1 MKHRLSI
8 ASGLLLLTMAAP
20 VMAQDAPDPDIAGAA
35 ALFKV
40 AFAGRCGDSAFLP
53 DYLDNPSVFPI
64 AWKNEG
70 EDEKTPEH
78 RMKVFQ
84 FFCDNFAHFGSAAFI
99 QKAEDGTFSVIS
111 LAWPYGRFVKDE
123 NEESGIRRTGMEG
136 FAAQDI
142 VLGGDFNRE
151 DNTISANTW
160 DRYAEYYSI
169 WKFHEGSFLFSESDA
184 YRIEDGKLTEK
195 PAEPAE
201 E

>member
-1 MKHRLSI
+1 MKHLFAI
-8 ASGLLLLTMAAP
+8 ASGLLLLAAGP
-20 VMAQDAPDPDIAGAA
+20 VAMAQDTPDPDIAGAS
-35 ALFKV
+35 ALFKA
-40 AFAGRCGDSAFLP
+40 AFAGRCGESAFIP
-53 DYLDNPSVFPI
+53 DYLNSPGIFPI
-64 AWKNEG
+64 TWKNEG

-78 RMKVFQ
+78 KIKVFQ

-99 QKAEDGTFSVIS
+99 QKDEDGTFSVIS
-111 LAWPYGRFVKDE
+111 LAWPFGRFVKDE
-123 NEESGIRRTGMEG
+123 NAESGIRRTGMEG

-169 WKFHEGSFLFSESDA
+169 WRFHEGSFLFSESDA
-184 YRIEDGKLTEK
+184 YRIENGKLEEK